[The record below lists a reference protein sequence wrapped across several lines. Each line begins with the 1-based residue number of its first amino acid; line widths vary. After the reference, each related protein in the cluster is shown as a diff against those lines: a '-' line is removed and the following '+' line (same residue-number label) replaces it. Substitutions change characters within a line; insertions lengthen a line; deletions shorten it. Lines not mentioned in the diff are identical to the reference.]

1 MSQAC
6 ADEGTVVFAK
16 RAKQDIYNANTNNGR
31 LGKNVQ
37 FKLCAADHKKSANN
51 GEVQRSAFS
60 IKSADKGQRLQKTVP
75 SIMQTSR
82 EEKPT

>member
-37 FKLCAADHKKSANN
+37 FKLCASDHAMNAIDEMSALNRDIKKFFDEN
-51 GEVQRSAFS
+51 GAAYPVWRALEAEAGSYLR
-60 IKSADKGQRLQKTVP
+60 
-75 SIMQTSR
+75 
-82 EEKPT
+82 

>member
-1 MSQAC
+1 MGQAC

-37 FKLCAADHKKSANN
+37 FKLCAADHKK
-51 GEVQRSAFS
+51 EC
-60 IKSADKGQRLQKTVP
+60 
-75 SIMQTSR
+75 
-82 EEKPT
+82 E